1 MLKYNYTAKR
11 DDYLT
16 PPEIIKEVLTSTG
29 FTEFV
34 IPAAHWIIFLQNF
47 VIEKMDY
54 TLQKTI
60 NFLRA
65 MV

>member
-16 PPEIIKEVLTSTG
+16 PPEIIKEVLTSNG
-29 FTEFV
+29 FTEFDCDTCCS
-34 IPAAHWIIFLQNF
+34 L
-47 VIEKMDY
+47 DY
-54 TLQKTI
+54 ILQKTI